1 MQGQPGGGAGIDV
14 AFAGARERRQC
25 METAPCGAGRRVPR
39 EPVSVAHDLER
50 VAWVL
55 SKP

>member
-1 MQGQPGGGAGIDV
+1 MQGQLGGGAGIDV

-25 METAPCGAGRRVPR
+25 METAPGGAGRRVPR
-39 EPVSVAHDLER
+39 EPVSVADDLER
-50 VAWVL
+50 AAWVL